1 MGIFRSF
8 NVAFAWKAS
17 SPFFLSQ
24 AGAHQAVTIW
34 NLRLRR
40 LTCFKENIIIWK
52 PCKEKCVCTKKRH
65 YLPFVET
72 PIIYIFTFAS
82 RLVLNNSDIFFKCK
96 LYFWKFLK
104 CEVLF
109 FPKKKMWGES
119 VLSFMWQ
126 LWPSPG
132 SLIPTQSDLKKKE
145 EGTNSIFFFSAWP
158 CNFYQ
163 KFAPRI
169 LGGWGAWLL
178 E

>member
-109 FPKKKMWGES
+109 FQKKKKNVGSEC
-119 VLSFMWQ
+119 SFFHVTALAISWVSNSHPV
-126 LWPSPG
+126 WF
-132 SLIPTQSDLKKKE
+132 KKKRRR
-145 EGTNSIFFFSAWP
+145 
-158 CNFYQ
+158 Y
-163 KFAPRI
+163 
-169 LGGWGAWLL
+169 
-178 E
+178 